1 MARRTFPRRDA
12 VHATIAA
19 EVLARHEHEV
29 GTPVTLPV
37 PIELIIEKTFRLQI
51 LSDEIDEPPGSMIL
65 GALAP
70 ADRLIV
76 LNSRHQAMFDQW
88 IGPERFTLAHELAHW
103 IYDADDPS
111 QLAFEHTDST
121 KQLFCYHR
129 DANAQG
135 EQTRVREMNA
145 NKLAANL
152 LLPERLVREIDVE
165 WALANFRVAA
175 ARWGVSQ
182 TTLRIRLETL
192 ELIDDSDVH
201 GLRFD

>member
-1 MARRTFPRRDA
+1 MSWRTGS
-12 VHATIAA
+12 T
-19 EVLARHEHEV
+19 
-29 GTPVTLPV
+29 TLMTQV
-37 PIELIIEKTFRLQI
+37 
-51 LSDEIDEPPGSMIL
+51 
-65 GALAP
+65 
-70 ADRLIV
+70 
-76 LNSRHQAMFDQW
+76 NSR
-88 IGPERFTLAHELAHW
+88 RAHRLDEAAVLL
-103 IYDADDPS
+103 PPRCKR
-111 QLAFEHTDST
+111 E
-121 KQLFCYHR
+121 
-129 DANAQG
+129 G

-145 NKLAANL
+145 YKLAANL